1 MREDYGRL
9 KTYLLAVLACA
20 IALPIAWE
28 LNAPSSCFLL
38 AAMISSLYGGRG
50 PGYVTILISS
60 ILFDFFFLLPRF
72 HFLHSRESFLRLVVF
87 IAAMVLATELIAAR
101 RRAEE
106 SLRQT
111 QAKLAQATQ
120 TATMSQFSASV
131 IHEISQPLSAMVAN
145 GQACIRWLAV
155 DPPNLAHAKGAVERI
170 VRDGKDAGEIIKGL
184 RTLFRR
190 SPPKKEPVDLRQI
203 VNEVVSLIRG
213 RVEKEKVMVEVNL
226 PKDLPTVIG
235 DRIQLQQVL
244 MNLVLNAM
252 DSMQTVTDRPK
263 ALAIRSREQEGMVLA
278 EISDQ
283 GVGIANFDKVFETFF
298 TTKEDG
304 MGMGLSICKSI
315 IEAHE
320 GRLWGSPGPV
330 AGTVF
335 TFAIP
340 SSTEGAEAE

>member
-1 MREDYGRL
+1 MPTIYGRL
-9 KTYLLAVLACA
+9 RTYGLAILVCA
-20 IALPIAWE
+20 IALPIGWQ
-28 LNAPSSCFLL
+28 LDAPSSCFLL

-50 PGYVTILISS
+50 PGYLTVFISTV
-60 ILFDFFFLLPRF
+60 LFNFIFLTPMFHLLHPR
-72 HFLHSRESFLRLVVF
+72 EQVLRLLVF
-87 IAAMVLATELIAAR
+87 ITAMTLATEVIAAR
-101 RRAEE
+101 RRTEE

-120 TATMSQFSASV
+120 KAALSAFSASV

-145 GQACIRWLAV
+145 GQACVRWLSA
-155 DPPNLAHAKGAVERI
+155 DPPNVPNAKAAAERI
-170 VRDGKDAGEIIKGL
+170 VRDGKDAAGIINGL
-184 RTLFRR
+184 RALFRKA
-190 SPPKKEPVDLRQI
+190 PPSKALVDLRQI

-213 RVEKEKVMVEVNL
+213 RAEREKVKVEVSL
-226 PKDLPTVIG
+226 PKDLPKVTG

-263 ALAIRSREQEGMVLA
+263 ALAILSREQDGMVLT

-283 GVGIANFDKVFETFF
+283 GVGIADFDKIFETFF
-298 TTKEDG
+298 TTKENG

-320 GRLWGSPGPV
+320 GSLSGAPGKA

-335 TFAIP
+335 TVAIP
-340 SSTEGAEAE
+340 RSTEGSQ

>member
-1 MREDYGRL
+1 
-9 KTYLLAVLACA
+9 
-20 IALPIAWE
+20 
-28 LNAPSSCFLL
+28 
-38 AAMISSLYGGRG
+38 
-50 PGYVTILISS
+50 
-60 ILFDFFFLLPRF
+60 
-72 HFLHSRESFLRLVVF
+72 
-87 IAAMVLATELIAAR
+87 
-101 RRAEE
+101 
-106 SLRQT
+106 
-111 QAKLAQATQ
+111 
-120 TATMSQFSASV
+120 
-131 IHEISQPLSAMVAN
+131 
-145 GQACIRWLAV
+145 
-155 DPPNLAHAKGAVERI
+155 
-170 VRDGKDAGEIIKGL
+170 
-184 RTLFRR
+184 
-190 SPPKKEPVDLRQI
+190 
-203 VNEVVSLIRG
+203 
-213 RVEKEKVMVEVNL
+213 MVEVNL

-244 MNLVLNAM
+244 MNLVLNAV